1 MSDSAPSTTG
11 PVDAELRARVR
22 RGIEEALP
30 RVLTVELPENLDN
43 VCFFDDLGLTS
54 VGTIELVLEIEE
66 TLDIQVNV
74 ERLALDDLRSID
86 RLADYVVAHIV
97 EED

>member
-1 MSDSAPSTTG
+1 MSDSALSTTE
-11 PVDAELRARVR
+11 PVDAELRLRIR

-30 RVLTVELPENLDN
+30 RVLNQELPENLDN

-74 ERLALDDLRSID
+74 ERLGLDDLRSID
-86 RLADYVVAHIV
+86 KLADYVVGHIV